1 MLWNVCTP
9 KYTLAQYINKQM
21 QKKLVLV
28 SWPQRLDSFAELVL
42 WKGFWGGNETK
53 DSVYKISSKNSQ
65 DAFSSCHN

>member
-9 KYTLAQYINKQM
+9 KYARAQYINNA
-21 QKKLVLV
+21 KKLVLV

-42 WKGFWGGNETK
+42 WKGFFGGNETK

-65 DAFSSCHN
+65 DAFGSCHN